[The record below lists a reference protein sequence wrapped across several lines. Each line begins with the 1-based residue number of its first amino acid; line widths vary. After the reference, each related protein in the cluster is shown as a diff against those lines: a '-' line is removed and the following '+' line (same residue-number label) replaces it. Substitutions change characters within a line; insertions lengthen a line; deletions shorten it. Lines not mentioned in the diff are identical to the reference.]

1 MGNRLKELRTE
12 RGWTHDRAAEAMAIS
27 RGQFI
32 KLERGERRLTL
43 DYIDRA
49 AKAFGVDPTMI
60 ISDGGTVVSVPIVG
74 RAGAG
79 PNGEVIFDAEQQVLE
94 EVPAPPGATS
104 NTVGLG
110 VQGDSMRGIAND
122 GWLIFYDDRHY
133 PPTEEMFGELCV
145 VGTGSGNTLVK
156 FVQPGRGP
164 GLYDLES
171 YNAPT
176 MRDEPVEWAALVTSI
191 VPRRPARK
199 IMQKNPL
206 IGRATAK
213 AD

>member
-1 MGNRLKELRTE
+1 MGNRLKELRSE

-27 RGQFI
+27 RGQYI

-49 AKAFGVDPTMI
+49 AKAFSVDPTMI
-60 ISDGGTVVSVPIVG
+60 ISEGGTVVSVPVVG

-79 PNGEVIFDAEQQVLE
+79 PSGEVIFDAEQQVLE
-94 EVPAPPGATS
+94 EVPAPPGATR

-122 GWLIFYDDRHY
+122 GWLIFYDDRHF
-133 PPTEEMFGELCV
+133 PPTDEMLGELCV
-145 VGTGSGNTLVK
+145 VGTAGGQTLVK
-156 FVQPGRGP
+156 FLAPGRGP

-176 MRDEPVEWAALVTSI
+176 LRDEPVEWAALVTSI
-191 VPRRPARK
+191 IPRKPARRMMAADPTVGTK
-199 IMQKNPL
+199 
-206 IGRATAK
+206 TARTR
-213 AD
+213 